1 LIRITIYNQ
10 AVDLIQKEKI
20 EKAKKKIEIAI
31 LINPGKAENYIT
43 LSAMYLRNEN
53 IQKAIN
59 NKIKELKEDNK
70 NSKKIN
76 MDDF

>member
-1 LIRITIYNQ
+1 
-10 AVDLIQKEKI
+10 
-20 EKAKKKIEIAI
+20 
-31 LINPGKAENYIT
+31 
-43 LSAMYLRNEN
+43 MYLRNEN